1 MKTDVSA
8 ANNVVNGNILPRR
21 LSSCKLGSM
30 KTPLHPYHHG
40 NLREALL
47 ERAERALETGG
58 VANVTLRELSRELGV
73 SHASPRRH
81 FADKQALLDALAV
94 RGFERL
100 GVVTTRA
107 AKARAE
113 DFSARLTRLARAYVS
128 FALRHPSLFALMFE
142 AKHRADAPPELL
154 AASEQ
159 TFAPPLAVFAQG
171 QAAGEIVAGD
181 PANLSLGAMAAV
193 HGLLSIS
200 TDGRFKGIPLDR
212 LVGEMIERIVWG
224 LRPRA

>member
-1 MKTDVSA
+1 
-8 ANNVVNGNILPRR
+8 
-21 LSSCKLGSM
+21 M
-30 KTPLHPYHHG
+30 KTPASPYHHG

-58 VANVTLRELSRELGV
+58 AASVTLRELSRELGV
-73 SHASPRRH
+73 SHTAPRRH
-81 FADKQALLDALAV
+81 FADKRALLDALAV
-94 RGFERL
+94 RGFDRL
-100 GVVTTRA
+100 GVVT
-107 AKARAE
+107 ARAVAARAR
-113 DFSARLTRLARAYVS
+113 DFDARLTRLARAYVG

-159 TFAPPLAVFAQG
+159 TFAHPLAVFAQG

-181 PANLSLGAMAAV
+181 PARLSLGMMAAM

-200 TDGRFKGIPLDR
+200 TNGQFKGVPLDR
-212 LVGEMIERIVWG
+212 LVGEIVERIVWG
-224 LRPRA
+224 LHPR